1 MQQHSTALM
10 IFFIIILVFNKFFY
24 KKKNY
29 YTAKTIFASKSY
41 LCGTVITMVLYRKK
55 LHTVYLKLYKPPL

>member
-24 KKKNY
+24 KKKIITRQKLFLPAKAIFVGQLLPWY
-29 YTAKTIFASKSY
+29 YIE
-41 LCGTVITMVLYRKK
+41 KK